1 MDRAY
6 LLVKV
11 KVLTMTPPYRYV
23 TSVERYIIYLNL
35 ALKCGDVSYVLE
47 VYSLISSTP
56 GF

>member
-47 VYSLISSTP
+47 VY
-56 GF
+56 